1 MDARPIR
8 QGETAYSGA
17 IISMRHYLRDGFLT
31 VLALVGLTSPL
42 HAVGRDAVKTQ
53 AKRLVIVDDDVIG
66 LNGVPLLLLQSPDVE
81 LLGITT
87 TSGSV
92 WRDTAT
98 AYALRTLEIVGRN
111 DVPVVPGAVL
121 PLINS
126 AEATKRWEGMYGRLV
141 FKGPWTDY
149 WPGDTI
155 QDHPGA
161 TDPAK
166 VPDLP
171 IGNPTHKP
179 SDEVAAA
186 FLVRMVK
193 AHPGQI
199 TLFATGPMTNIAIA
213 QSLDPS
219 FAANVR
225 EIIYMGGSLAPH
237 QALQGASAEQF
248 AREFVNSPRREFNI
262 RWDPEA
268 AKIMAHAPFP
278 RITMVPVD
286 PSTGTQWTREFLD
299 GLEPTGTPLTDL
311 FQTGLA
317 PGYPMWDEIAA
328 MVWLNPDIV
337 TKEDRLWVDFETSQT
352 ATYGDTLSWTE
363 PYRPHLGEQ
372 AQRVILSVDRA
383 KMEAAMAALYKR
395 PVGTNAKPRR

>member
-1 MDARPIR
+1 MMRWMIAVLGLLAIGVGAPVAMAKEVAPKRL
-8 QGETAYSGA
+8 A
-17 IISMRHYLRDGFLT
+17 II
-31 VLALVGLTSPL
+31 
-42 HAVGRDAVKTQ
+42 
-53 AKRLVIVDDDVIG
+53 DDDVIG
-66 LNGVPLLLLQSPDVE
+66 LNGVPLLLLQSPDVD

-98 AYALRTLEIVGRN
+98 AYALRTLEIIGRT

-121 PLINS
+121 PLLNS
-126 AEATKRWEGMYGRLV
+126 AEATKRWEGQYGRLV
-141 FKGPWTDY
+141 YKGPWTDY

-161 TDPAK
+161 SDSTK
-166 VPDLP
+166 VPALP
-171 IGNPTHKP
+171 IGNPVTKP
-179 SDEVAAA
+179 SKEIAAA

-213 QSLDPS
+213 QSLDPA
-219 FAANVR
+219 FAANVK
-225 EIIYMGGSLAPH
+225 ELIYMGGSLAPH
-237 QALQGASAEQF
+237 QALSGPSAEQF

-268 AKIMAHAPFP
+268 ARIMAHAPFP
-278 RITMVPVD
+278 KITMVPVD
-286 PSTGTQWTREFLD
+286 PSTGTQWTRDFLD
-299 GLEPTGTPLTDL
+299 SLKPGGTALTAAL
-311 FQTGLA
+311 QTGLA
-317 PGYPMWDEIAA
+317 PGFPMWDEIAA
-328 MVWLNPDIV
+328 MVWLNPEIV

-352 ATYGDTLSWTE
+352 AAYGDTLSWTE

-383 KMEAAMAALYKR
+383 KMEAAMGALYRR
-395 PVGTNAKPRR
+395 PVDTARRR